1 MGNTVR
7 VIVDPRKFS
16 EYIFKENADHGKD
29 IVFKSVG
36 YTKHHSEYLAELYRN
51 QGTERFGKGD
61 FKPGKTDCHGQ
72 RIVIEIVLP
81 GIGEYRGKTAHIKT
95 GWMILPDGNIRLN
108 TPFTGFSGR
117 RSSC

>member
-1 MGNTVR
+1 MENTVR

-16 EYIFKENADHGKD
+16 EYVFKENADHGKD
-29 IVFKSVG
+29 IVFKSLG
-36 YTKHHSEYLAELYRN
+36 YTKQQSDDLAELYRK
-51 QGTERFGKGD
+51 QGAERFGKGD
-61 FKPGKTDCHGQ
+61 FKLGKADCHGQ

-81 GIGEYRGKTAHIKT
+81 GVGESRGKTVYIKT